1 VVDYAVTGATIR
13 VSTFWEIKNGAA
25 KVRAEIFQDRDV
37 KAKHETVLPA
47 RVGLRTVFDA
57 KKMNVEWFGSGPW
70 ENYSD
75 RMSSTFLGKWSLSS
89 DEFFFPYDVPQ
100 DCGNREGTYSVK
112 LATGCDDVTFTATGE
127 AFAFEVNPYAPET
140 LVKFAHPAEL
150 PKSDSTFFGIY
161 AKVRGLGG
169 NSCGPRPLPRD
180 IVGRGPYTLEFVIK

>member
-1 VVDYAVTGATIR
+1 V
-13 VSTFWEIKNGAA
+13 N
-25 KVRAEIFQDRDV
+25 V
-37 KAKHETVLPA
+37 KGEPYGELPA
-47 RVGLRTVFDA
+47 TLPRIGVVFPLDPAYERVA
-57 KKMNVEWFGSGPW
+57 WFGRGPR
-70 ENYSD
+70 ENYPDSVACAPVGRYECAVSEMNTD
-75 RMSSTFLGKWSLSS
+75 
-89 DEFFFPYDVPQ
+89 YDYPQ
-100 DCGNREGTYSVK
+100 ETGNREGTYSVK
-112 LATGCDDVTFTATGE
+112 LATGCDDVTFTATGD